1 MSTIHPVLHVH
12 TRQNDSLS
20 YLTSRT
26 KRLIDIVGG
35 IFGLILGFPIF
46 AVASMIVIFVDGVP
60 PIFRQDRVGLH
71 GEAFS
76 IIKLRTLP
84 VDETR
89 VPSAKRIA
97 NKPQYET
104 TRTGKFWRR
113 HSIDEILQFWLVL
126 KGDMSLIGHRP
137 IPMYYL
143 SHLPDLDGMT
153 APKAEQYIKT
163 ISQYKPGMS
172 SLSSVNGRGNLSM
185 LEKMGYDR
193 EYLESASLWLDLQ
206 LLIRS
211 VYVVI
216 TCTGAK

>member
-1 MSTIHPVLHVH
+1 MSTIQTSYH
-12 TRQNDSLS
+12 THTGKNVSLS
-20 YLTSRT
+20 YLGSRT
-26 KRLIDIVGG
+26 KRTIDIVGA
-35 IFGLILGFPIF
+35 ILGLILGLPIF
-46 AVASMIVIFVDGVP
+46 AVASVIVRLIDGIP
-60 PIFRQDRVGLH
+60 PIFRQDRIGLH

-113 HSIDEILQFWLVL
+113 HSIDEIIQFWLVL

-143 SHLPDLDGMT
+143 SHLPELDGMT
-153 APKAEQYIKT
+153 ATKSQQYINA

-185 LEKMGYDR
+185 LEKMDYDR
-193 EYLESASLWLDLQ
+193 EYLETASLWFDLE